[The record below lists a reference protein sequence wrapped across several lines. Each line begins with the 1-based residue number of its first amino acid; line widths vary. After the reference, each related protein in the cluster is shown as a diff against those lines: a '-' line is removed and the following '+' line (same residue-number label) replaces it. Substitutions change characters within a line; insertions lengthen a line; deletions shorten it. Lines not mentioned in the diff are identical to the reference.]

1 MRNYIHTRAMAAE
14 SIGNSPVTLFR
25 NWQARR
31 RVACLA
37 GCNDGI
43 LKSLALTKEE
53 VQWAMGLPLAHDPER
68 ALEDCA
74 FRRSRGDGR
83 LLGLPEKAS
92 ASRPVVDRGRHSAAG
107 GDRCSAGLPGWPH
120 MAWRWQ

>member
-1 MRNYIHTRAMAAE
+1 MRDYTLTRAMAAE
-14 SIGNSPVTLFR
+14 SIGNSPVTLFW

-37 GCNDGI
+37 NCSDGI
-43 LKSLALTKEE
+43 LKSLALTKED

-83 LLGLPEKAS
+83 LPALPENALAS
-92 ASRPVVDRGRHSAAG
+92 KPGVDRGCNSTGGAG
-107 GDRCSAGLPGWPH
+107 CSAGSSGLLH
-120 MAWRWQ
+120 MALRWQ